1 MIGFIATYYWILL
14 ILISSISTIKRNT
27 YILGPS
33 LRNKKTVI
41 YFDNNAAAAVI
52 SKSTAKAF

>member
-1 MIGFIATYYWILL
+1 ML
-14 ILISSISTIKRNT
+14 R
-27 YILGPS
+27 PS